1 MNIDEKLYR
10 VRFNIDPEN
19 PHIAVDKEKCKKCHD
34 KICLSICPAE
44 VFKLDGDEVSLSW
57 EGCMECGTCR
67 ISCPEGAVEWQYPRG
82 GYGVCFG
89 HG

>member
-10 VRFNIDPEN
+10 VRFNIDSEN
-19 PHIAVDKEKCKKCHD
+19 QHVAVDKEKCKGCID

-57 EGCMECGTCR
+57 QGCLECGTCR
-67 ISCPEGAVEWQYPRG
+67 IACPEGAVEWRYPRG
-82 GYGVCFG
+82 GYGVCFRCG
-89 HG
+89 